1 MRAFR
6 RGAPAGDEAVRPAA
20 RGAVDRPACDDLRM
34 KHPRRWT
41 PFERFAVGMGVGWAV
56 VIAAIVL
63 NVVGV
68 LG

>member
-1 MRAFR
+1 MR
-6 RGAPAGDEAVRPAA
+6 
-20 RGAVDRPACDDLRM
+20 
-34 KHPRRWT
+34 HPRSWT
-41 PFERFAVGMGVGWAV
+41 PIERVAVGMGLGWAA